1 MAAQTERRVRGLGE
15 LALQRLLNDP
25 RVSEQNQ
32 FTLGIEEEYFLHDL
46 KTNKAATTTPDALFN
61 EANAATNG
69 RVERE
74 FLQAQAEAVTRPHSS
89 MSAARDELQ
98 FIRRVLANLAAEHG
112 FSLLASGTHPTADWR
127 RSKQTDKDRYDRAM
141 DDLQMLGQRDMLCGM
156 HVHVALPDPSRRVDI
171 MRRIVPFIPLFVALS
186 TSSPFWTSQ
195 ETGLKSYRLAAYD
208 ELPRTGLPAPF
219 RNNEEYD
226 AYVGT
231 LVRAGVIDDASFI
244 WWMVR
249 PSPTYPTLE
258 LRATDCCTR
267 IEDAI
272 AIAALYR
279 VLVRHL
285 YVNPCAGACGDT
297 VAHAIAV
304 ENKWRA
310 QRYGVNGTLVTESGV
325 VSVEDLLEQVLD
337 MTAQDALAL
346 ESTEASDC
354 RRIIATAT
362 SADAQLAAYRSHASS
377 GNEMA
382 LNEVISWIALNTIG
396 ARNPRPI

>member
-186 TSSPFWTSQ
+186 TSSPFS
-195 ETGLKSYRLAAYD
+195 
-208 ELPRTGLPAPF
+208 
-219 RNNEEYD
+219 
-226 AYVGT
+226 
-231 LVRAGVIDDASFI
+231 
-244 WWMVR
+244 
-249 PSPTYPTLE
+249 
-258 LRATDCCTR
+258 RAT
-267 IEDAI
+267 
-272 AIAALYR
+272 
-279 VLVRHL
+279 
-285 YVNPCAGACGDT
+285 G
-297 VAHAIAV
+297 
-304 ENKWRA
+304 
-310 QRYGVNGTLVTESGV
+310 
-325 VSVEDLLEQVLD
+325 
-337 MTAQDALAL
+337 
-346 ESTEASDC
+346 
-354 RRIIATAT
+354 
-362 SADAQLAAYRSHASS
+362 
-377 GNEMA
+377 
-382 LNEVISWIALNTIG
+382 
-396 ARNPRPI
+396 